1 MKVKNM
7 WIVTGTEKDMITL
20 VSSKNVDAILPIGSY
35 LTVTDKDKVKH
46 ILLVERSYQK
56 SLFEPSPMVVDA
68 ELPLLTQDQ
77 ECKNIIL
84 AKEIRQFPLRRDG
97 MFSFI
102 RPNETAR
109 RTTQQEIDE
118 VFTSKEGYPVF
129 LATNFLRQNSAL
141 REDSGHLIYVRIP
154 FESLYLQ
161 TMICGQTGSG
171 KTVAM
176 KHLVEQFLG
185 HEKGAVLAINVKGID
200 LLAMDQDTTITKE
213 KLKIQTEEEWKT
225 LGLSGM
231 EKGEFS
237 IYIPASKQKHREGVN
252 RDKVRLITLRT
263 RDLEPNALL
272 GVLQNITDRAAEAL
286 PNIFRYWKEKVHEE
300 TQTFRNFISWFHSH
314 ATKENNYLF
323 PTISQAGEESEFQLH
338 QATCGAISRSL
349 EAARDFFDSQEETCL
364 AIKED
369 NIMVPGKLSIIDL
382 SNKDTII
389 FGAVLLRHLLSRI
402 YDSKTVKGQ
411 YSDLPVLIVIDE
423 VHQFYGSNASA
434 QALEELNAIARMGR
448 SEKIGV
454 IFASQNPEDLPSG
467 LTSIVNTRIFFRS
480 LGNVGRRF
488 DIKDF
493 GVELSSLE
501 NGFAI
506 MSSVALPQVRFVKFP
521 IPLMGVK
528 S

>member
-1 MKVKNM
+1 M
-7 WIVTGTEKDMITL
+7 WIVTGTEKDMITFA
-20 VSSKNVDAILPIGSY
+20 SSKTIDKMLPIGSY
-35 LTVTDKDKVKH
+35 LTVTDKDNVKH
-46 ILLVERSYQK
+46 ILQVEKSYQK
-56 SLFEPSPMVVDA
+56 SLFEPSPLIVDA
-68 ELPLLTQDQ
+68 GLPLLTQDQ
-77 ECKNIIL
+77 ECKNILL
-84 AKEIRQFPLRRDG
+84 AREIRQFPLGKDG

-102 RPNETAR
+102 KPNETAR

-141 REDSGHLIYVRIP
+141 REDSGHLIYVHIP

-176 KHLVEQFLG
+176 KHLMEQFLT

-200 LLAMDQDTTITKE
+200 LLTMDQATAITKE
-213 KLKIQTEEEWKT
+213 TLKAQTEEEWKT
-225 LGLSGM
+225 LGLSKM
-231 EKGEFS
+231 KRNEFN
-237 IYIPASKQKHREGVN
+237 IYVPASKQKHREGVS

-263 RDLEPNALL
+263 SDLEPNALL

-286 PNIFRYWKEKVHEE
+286 PNIFRYWKDKEHEK
-300 TQTFRNFISWFHSH
+300 TQTFRNFISWFRGK
-314 ATKENNYLF
+314 ATKENGYLF
-323 PTISQAGEESEFQLH
+323 PMLSQAGEESEVQVH
-338 QATCGAISRSL
+338 QGTCAAILRSL
-349 EAARDFFDSQEETCL
+349 ESARDYFDSQEEECL
-364 AIKED
+364 AIRED
-369 NIMVPGKLSIIDL
+369 NIMVPAKLSVIDL

-402 YDSKTVKGQ
+402 YDMKAIKGQ
-411 YSDLPVLIVIDE
+411 WSDLPVLIVIDE

-434 QALEELNAIARMGR
+434 EALEELNAIARMGR

-467 LTSIVNTRIFFRS
+467 LTAIVNTRIFFRS
-480 LGNVGRRF
+480 LGNVGRKF